1 MIKQLLTSMF
11 MFSAMAAPAVL
22 LLVLQLSSSLV
33 KAGQLNDWY
42 LQQLF
47 EPTEAWLQQE
57 SQGRVHIYSGL
68 RDTDVSRA
76 MDEQF
81 NRIEYMMFTGTV
93 MTDSSG
99 VALVDPDTGQV
110 LVENDG
116 C

>member
-22 LLVLQLSSSLV
+22 LLVLQLSSTLV
-33 KAGQLNDWY
+33 RADQLNDWY

-47 EPTEAWLQQE
+47 EPTEAQLHQE

-68 RDTDVSRA
+68 RDADVSRVL
-76 MDEQF
+76 DEQF
-81 NRIEYMMFTGTV
+81 DRIEYMMFTGTV
-93 MTDSSG
+93 VTDSSG
-99 VALVDPDTGQV
+99 MALVDPDSGEV